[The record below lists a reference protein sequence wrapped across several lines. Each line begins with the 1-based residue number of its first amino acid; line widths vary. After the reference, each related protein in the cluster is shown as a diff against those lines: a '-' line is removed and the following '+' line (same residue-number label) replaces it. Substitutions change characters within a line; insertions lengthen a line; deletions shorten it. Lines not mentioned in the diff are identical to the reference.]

1 MTKRSANR
9 FDDRKREILATIV
22 KGHIATGQP
31 VGSFALAKKSS
42 ENLSSA
48 TIRNICAEL
57 EDEGFLKHPHTSA
70 GRMPTDMGYRF
81 YVDNFISSRRL
92 SRADTALIDECL
104 LDEESLNNPDLLMER
119 TSSLLS
125 QLSDNV
131 GIVVTPSSARDILH
145 HIEFVKLPDSRVLV
159 ITVSSSGRVQDRV
172 IRVDADFTQDEL
184 NSTGRYLIDN
194 FRGWKLAEIRDE
206 LLLRMSEEKALY
218 DQFLRNAV
226 LLYSQSLQEGDQADV
241 FIEGAS
247 NIIAKPDFADMERM
261 RALFKM
267 FEEKSRIIKILNE
280 CIESARREAVGVRIG
295 SENRFVDLRDC
306 TVIASPCFYSRGFA
320 LGSIGVVGPTRLEY
334 DRLISIV
341 DYIAKLFERV
351 LDPGPAFLVTDVL
364 RDAVNRGTG
373 TAVRAAGFQGP
384 AAGKTGTT
392 NDGTDAW
399 FVGYTPDVLAAVW
412 IGFDDPRPIVPQAT
426 GGHLAAPVIEIATLP
441 LVESDDE

>member
-267 FEEKSRIIKILNE
+267 FEQKSRIVKILNE
-280 CIESARREAVGVRIG
+280 CIESAQLEAVAVRIG
-295 SENRFVDLRDC
+295 RENRFDDLRDC
-306 TVIASPCFYSRGFA
+306 TVIASPCIYPGGTA
-320 LGSIGVVGPTRLEY
+320 VGSIGVVGPTRLEY
-334 DRLISIV
+334 ERLIAVV
-341 DYIAKLFERV
+341 DYVARLFER
-351 LDPGPAFLVTDVL
+351 
-364 RDAVNRGTG
+364 
-373 TAVRAAGFQGP
+373 
-384 AAGKTGTT
+384 
-392 NDGTDAW
+392 
-399 FVGYTPDVLAAVW
+399 
-412 IGFDDPRPIVPQAT
+412 
-426 GGHLAAPVIEIATLP
+426 TLHSSA
-441 LVESDDE
+441 L